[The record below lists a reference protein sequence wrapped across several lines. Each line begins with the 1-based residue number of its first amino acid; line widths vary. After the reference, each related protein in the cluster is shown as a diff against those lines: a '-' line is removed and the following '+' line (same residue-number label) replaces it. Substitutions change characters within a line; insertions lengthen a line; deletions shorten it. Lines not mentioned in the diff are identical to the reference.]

1 MLYSLNLGSAPQEVL
16 LYHFEDPQT
25 MEGEMN
31 VLLERGFAPMDIA
44 ETDDGM
50 YAVLVK
56 NGFETGGWTI
66 VNAP

>member
-1 MLYSLNLGSAPQEVL
+1 VL
-16 LYHFEDPQT
+16 LYHFEDPET

-31 VLLERGFAPMDIA
+31 VLVERGFAPMDIA

-50 YAVLVK
+50 YAVLVN